1 MFQNDKLYKMGD
13 PELERIAKPSTLN
26 HWRVER
32 KGPPFVRLGA
42 RIAYR
47 GQDLNRWI
55 QEKTVQTCG

>member
-42 RIAYR
+42 RIAYEGR
-47 GQDLNRWI
+47 ALNEWVRSR
-55 QEKTVQTCG
+55 TVQTNG